1 MCIVYADWST
11 SPGLR
16 EFGKGDRMLRH
27 KVPKSLVPDAKG
39 GQTKIAKGN
48 YIPYRKLAAQAS
60 EVAQHGAINAGEE
73 GADRVFKAA
82 ARQGALKEALQGDVK
97 QERETAEQILSFT
110 SRKQG
115 DTEEERKAAEQ
126 IFSATSRKTTSGDVI
141 IAVAVVSLVAA
152 GCYALYRWVSKKKSE
167 KKD

>member
-1 MCIVYADWST
+1 
-11 SPGLR
+11 
-16 EFGKGDRMLRH
+16 MLRH

-39 GQTKIAKGN
+39 GQTRIAKGD
-48 YIPYRKLAAQAS
+48 YIPHRKRAAQVL
-60 EVAQHGAINAGEE
+60 EGAQHGAMNAGEE
-73 GADRVFKAA
+73 GADRALKAA

-110 SRKQG
+110 GRKQG
-115 DTEEERKAAEQ
+115 DTGEERKAAKQ
-126 IFSATSRKTTSGDVI
+126 VFSATSRKTTSGDVI

-152 GCYALYRWVSKKKSE
+152 GCYALYRWVSKKKSDE